1 MTVDRETVEKA
12 LLQAWQ
18 MVDVLHPP
26 GAPGSYARG
35 EHNGIIAAL
44 RTFRD
49 NLNRALAAAP
59 AEGVQPVAPEDA
71 FERGRQQG
79 MKQELALWELARL
92 GQEMGDW
99 DASATPQAEAA
110 GVPAPDERVNVP
122 YCLACQKEGHRT
134 TECWST
140 HGLNTPADWELHR
153 LRGEAALAAR
163 DSQAQTEAAA
173 TSPQR
178 CSYPDCDC
186 PFDAPADPNWCA
198 RGLLPRLPAGRDA
211 KSQVAR
217 RPAHAPAH
225 GFVWIQATPK
235 EWSAIADA
243 RTAGPADADVLAA
256 VRQAVREYHQALDRR
271 AHGGVAQDAAMH
283 KIEAALGQPWVQGAT
298 LQGER

>member
-59 AEGVQPVAPEDA
+59 AASVSHLSADDELIV
-71 FERGRQQG
+71 
-79 MKQELALWELARL
+79 KQ
-92 GQEMGDW
+92 
-99 DASATPQAEAA
+99 SAKAA
-110 GVPAPDERVNVP
+110 GAPTPDDRVNVP

-153 LRGEAALAAR
+153 LRGESALAAR
-163 DSQAQTEAAA
+163 DSPAQTKAAE
-173 TSPQR
+173 TPLQR

-186 PFDAPADPNWCA
+186 PFDAPADPAWCA
-198 RGLLPRLPAGRDA
+198 RGLLPRLSAGPDA
-211 KSQVAR
+211 KSQAAR